1 MIFPLMMFTIYSNL
15 LSENKSEMMINNNKY
30 IAAIDVGTNSFHL
43 IVVQAKPD
51 GNFEIIDRERE
62 VIRLGEGN
70 VGDIKN
76 IIPEAMERAVQALKR
91 FKGIAD
97 SHNAP
102 LRAVATSAV
111 RESLNKNELIKKVFD
126 ETGVEVEVISGY
138 EEARL
143 IYLGILKSVP
153 VFDKKTLVIDIGGGS
168 TEFLIGEKGKTHY
181 SGSLKLGAVRLAQK
195 FFSNYELTQDS
206 IKQCRSWV
214 HGELFNIAETAKRIG
229 FELCVGSSGTIMATG
244 FMIEALIKGRKAQ
257 NVILNN
263 YEFTRD
269 DFFVVR
275 DEVLDRKTEEK
286 RKKIQ
291 GLDDKRADIIPAGI
305 IILDEIFKLFGLE
318 RMTISAYALRE
329 GIIIDTLQKE
339 QSAETKP
346 TFIDI
351 RRDSIRHLAG
361 ICEYDRDHCNYVSSL
376 SLQLYDQL
384 QSLHKLSNECREYLE
399 AAAILHDIGYQ
410 ISHTNHHHHS
420 YYIIKNSE
428 LLGFNE
434 TEISIIAYVSRYH
447 RKSHPKQ
454 SHDDFSSLTEKTQ
467 MIIKKLSAILR
478 VVDALD
484 RTHSRVVLK
493 IESNINKQNVVLKL
507 FVDKTKNAEIELW
520 NLERRK
526 GLFEE
531 VFSKK
536 IVVETVTV

>member
-1 MIFPLMMFTIYSNL
+1 MFTIYSNL
-15 LSENKSEMMINNNKY
+15 LLDKRNVMMKKNNKN

-43 IVVQAKPD
+43 IVVHAKSN

-62 VIRLGEGN
+62 VIRLGEGSA
-70 VGDIKN
+70 GDIKN
-76 IIPEAMERAVQALKR
+76 IIPVAIERAVQALKR

-97 SHNAP
+97 AHGAH

-111 RESLNKNELIKKVFD
+111 RESLNKNELIKRVFD
-126 ETGVEVEVISGY
+126 ETGVEIEVISGY

-168 TEFLIGEKGKTHY
+168 TEFLIGEKGKTLY
-181 SGSLKLGAVRLAQK
+181 SVSLKLGAVRLAQK
-195 FFSNYELTQDS
+195 FFRNYELTEES
-206 IKQCRSWV
+206 LKECRSWV
-214 HGELFNIAETAKRIG
+214 HGEIFNVAETAKRIG
-229 FELCVGSSGTIMATG
+229 FDLCVGSSGTIMATG

-263 YEFTRD
+263 YEFTKN
-269 DFFVVR
+269 DFGYVR
-275 DEVLDRKTEEK
+275 DEVLNRKTEEK
-286 RKKIQ
+286 RKKIP

-318 RMTISAYALRE
+318 QMTISAYALRE

-339 QSAETKP
+339 QSDETKP
-346 TFIDI
+346 TFFDI
-351 RRDSIRHLAG
+351 RKDSIRHLAA
-361 ICEYDRDHCNYVSSL
+361 ICDYDLDHCTYVASL

-384 QSLHKLSNECREYLE
+384 KSLHNLDNECREYLE

-420 YYIIKNSE
+420 YYIIRNSE

-434 TEISIIAYVSRYH
+434 TEISIIAYVARYH

-467 MIIKKLSAILR
+467 MVIKKLAAILR

-484 RTHSRVVLK
+484 RTHSKVINNIDASITKHNVILK
-493 IESNINKQNVVLKL
+493 IS
-507 FVDKTKNAEIELW
+507 VDKTKNAEIELW

-536 IVVETVTV
+536 IIVEVVNL